1 MSPLPAPASQP
12 EPASALRVG
21 LIGAGISASRSPAMH
36 VAAGRAL
43 RLDVCYDLIDT
54 DGANWQGLSLDV
66 VLSRLAAMGYVGVNV
81 TFPHKRAA
89 LALCDVVAASAAAVG
104 ATNTIVFRGAQRIAH
119 NTDYSGFA
127 AGFLTG
133 IGPRSH
139 ATALLLGAGGAG
151 GAVANALVD
160 SGVKRLFIHDTD
172 LQAASRLVAAIN
184 TRLGQ
189 GRAQLARD
197 LRIAAAAAD
206 GIVNATPVGMAKLP
220 GTPLDMALVEA
231 RHWVA
236 DIVYVP
242 LETEFLRQA
251 GARGCHVIDG
261 SGMAVGQAGAAFEH
275 FTGCKPDEALM
286 RATFDSL
293 G

>member
-1 MSPLPAPASQP
+1 MSVQPAPHAP
-12 EPASALRVG
+12 TLARALRVG

-36 VAAGRAL
+36 VAAGKSL
-43 RLDVCYDLIDT
+43 GLDLTYDLIDT
-54 DGANWQGLSLDV
+54 DTAAWQGLPLDS
-66 VLSRLAAMGYVGVNV
+66 VLTRLENAGYAGVNV

-89 LALCDVVAASAAAVG
+89 LALCDTVAPSAAAVG
-104 ATNTIVFRGAQRIAH
+104 ATNTIVFQNGRRIAH

-127 AGFLTG
+127 AGFLAG
-133 IGPRSH
+133 IGGRDH

-160 SGVKRLFIHDTD
+160 HGVRLLFVHDTD
-172 LQAASRLVAAIN
+172 SAAAVHLVAAI
-184 TRLGQ
+184 TERLGP
-189 GRAQLARD
+189 GRAQLAGD

-220 GTPLDMALVEA
+220 GLPLDPALIEP

-242 LETEFLRQA
+242 LETEYLQT
-251 GARGCHVIDG
+251 ARALGCHGIDG
-261 SGMAVGQAGAAFEH
+261 SGMAVGQAVAAFQH
-275 FTGCKPDEALM
+275 FTGLLPDAARM